1 MLMSVEV
8 SRRKFLQGSVALSV
22 AGASAISA
30 TNLFSSEHAS
40 NEHQS
45 TDSRIPSTITTK
57 TGTGDAQDIPFLCG
71 ICVNKCAGFARVEDG
86 IVTKLNPNPYFPKN
100 RNMLCARGN
109 AGIQTMYDPDRLKYP
124 MVRIGER
131 GDGKYKRVTWDE
143 AYDAILNG
151 TDKFKGLKQIL
162 DEEKDNRATIAYC
175 NGEGLSKEGFEVLVG
190 EKLGSPN
197 YVDEISICLETTLG
211 GYVNTIGT
219 YGESDLNN
227 ADYLII
233 AGANR
238 AEAIITPDTMDMFK
252 RSKGRGLKTIVLDPR
267 FTNTAAKADRWY
279 AVNPGT
285 DLAFVLALTYVVLTE
300 DLYDKDFMEKYGV
313 GFEDYKNHV
322 ISNKYT
328 PEWAEK
334 ITNIPAKEIY
344 KTAREFMAAEHP
356 IYYQGRRSV
365 FSKNDFQLRRAMA
378 LFQALSGNL
387 DKKGG
392 IVYGQK
398 LKLPK
403 EEINVPMYAQ
413 VESRFDTEGIAI
425 PAQKTGSWIVLR
437 NMVLEGKNPYPLRVM
452 MMRKHNPMSGVPNT
466 KKTEEFLKKMDL
478 NVMIDILPSDTT
490 MFADVILPEASY
502 LERTSPVASY
512 GALEPAI
519 VMRKQAVK
527 PLYETK
533 EPEVIYKELAEK
545 LSKPLWEITK
555 KYDEDVQDDTEGM
568 SEKEIEEYYEE
579 NGFNLADAWE
589 KPVYEQN
596 KERIE
601 KAFGEEAWKM
611 LDEKGVYYP
620 NMDKYHKQLNPN
632 EYQYYPEKAKN
643 YTTKK
648 DDLKIVCNFKNLA
661 KKGIDPMPTWKDDY
675 NFVVPDGQF
684 RLITG
689 RHAQFTQSGTT
700 NNAMLR
706 DLIPTNYIWIN
717 NQVCEKMGIA
727 FGDKVEVKSNI
738 GKVTIMAYPTNKI
751 APNQIFMLHGF
762 GGSSEK
768 MELAYG
774 NGANDALLI
783 EDKIEPVY
791 GAAVMHETNVE
802 IRKV

>member
-1 MLMSVEV
+1 MQVEV
-8 SRRKFLQGSVALSV
+8 SRRKFLQGSVTLSI
-22 AGASAISA
+22 AGASAVST
-30 TNLFSSEHAS
+30 TNLFSGEEASEHKPL
-40 NEHQS
+40 QS
-45 TDSRIPSTITTK
+45 GIPSTITTK
-57 TGTGDAQDIPFLCG
+57 TSTKKAEDVPYLCG

-86 IVTKLNPNPYFPKN
+86 IVTKLNPNPYFPKS

-131 GDGKYKRVTWDE
+131 GDGKYKRVTWEE

-151 TDKFKGLKQIL
+151 TDKFKGIKQIL
-162 DEEKDNRATIAYC
+162 DEEKDNRATIGYC

-190 EKLGSPN
+190 DKIGSPN
-197 YVDEISICLETTLG
+197 YVDEISICLETVLG

-219 YGESDLNN
+219 YGEADLNN

-238 AEAIITPDTMDMFK
+238 AEAIITPDTMDLFK

-300 DLYDKDFMEKYGV
+300 ELYDKDFAAKHME
-313 GFEDYKNHV
+313 GFEDYKQHILSHN
-322 ISNKYT
+322 YT
-328 PEWAEK
+328 PEWAAK
-334 ITNIPAKEIY
+334 LTNISAKEIV
-344 KTAREFMAAEHP
+344 KTAREFMAARSP

-378 LFQALSGNL
+378 IFQGLSGNL

-392 IVYGQK
+392 IIYGQK
-398 LKLPK
+398 LALPK
-403 EEINVPMYAQ
+403 EDINAPLYAQ
-413 VESRFDTEGIAI
+413 VQSRFDKEGIAI
-425 PAQKTGSWIVLR
+425 PASKTGSWIVFR
-437 NMVLEGKNPYPLRVM
+437 NMVLEGKAPYPVRAM
-452 MMRKHNPMSGVPNT
+452 FMRKHNPMSGVPNT
-466 KKTEEFLKKMDL
+466 KKTEAFLRKMDL

-490 MFADVILPEASY
+490 MFADVVLPEASY

-512 GALEPAI
+512 GGLEPAI
-519 VMRKQAVK
+519 VQRKAAVK
-527 PLYETK
+527 PLFETK
-533 EPEVIYKELAEK
+533 VPEEIYRELAEK
-545 LSKPLWEITK
+545 LSKPLWEITQ
-555 KYDEDVQDDTEGM
+555 KYDEDVQDDTKGM
-568 SEKEIEEYYEE
+568 STEEIEKYYKE
-579 NGFNLADAWE
+579 NGFDLAEPWE
-589 KPVYEQN
+589 KPVHEQN
-596 KERIE
+596 EEKIV
-601 KAFGEEAWKM
+601 KAFGKEAWET
-611 LDEKGVYYP
+611 LEEKGVFYP
-620 NMDKYHKQLNPN
+620 NMDKYHQQLNPN
-632 EYQYYPEKAKN
+632 EFQYYPESKKN
-643 YTTKK
+643 YSVKG
-648 DDLKIVCNFKNLA
+648 DSLKVVVNFKNLA
-661 KKGIDPMPTWKDDY
+661 KKGVDPMPTWHDDMA
-675 NFVVPDGQF
+675 FSVPEGKF
-684 RLITG
+684 RLVTG

-700 NNAMLR
+700 NNMMLR

-717 NQVCEKMGIA
+717 NQKCEEMGIE
-727 FGDKVEVKSNI
+727 FGDKVEVKSSI

-762 GGSSEK
+762 GGSSEE
-768 MELAYG
+768 MEMAYG

>member
-1 MLMSVEV
+1 MFMEVEV
-8 SRRKFLQGSVALSV
+8 SRRKFLQGTVAMTVLGGT
-22 AGASAISA
+22 AA
-30 TNLFSSEHAS
+30 TNLFS
-40 NEHQS
+40 NEHGHS
-45 TDSRIPSTITTK
+45 AKGHAPSSVTTK
-57 TGTGDAQDIPFLCG
+57 TGTNKAENIPFLCG
-71 ICVNKCAGFARVEDG
+71 ICVNKCAGFARVEG
-86 IVTKLNPNPYFPKN
+86 GVVTKLNPNPYFPKS

-124 MVRIGER
+124 MVRIGKR
-131 GDGKYKRVTWDE
+131 GEGKFKRVTWDE
-143 AYDAILNG
+143 AYEAILNG
-151 TDKFKGLKQIL
+151 TKDFKGLAQIL
-162 DEEKDNRATIAYC
+162 DEEKDNRATIGYC

-190 EKLGSPN
+190 EKIGTPN

-219 YGESDLNN
+219 YGEADLNN
-227 ADYLII
+227 ADYLIC

-252 RSKGRGLKTIVLDPR
+252 RTKGKGLKTIVLDPR

-279 AVNPGT
+279 AINPGT
-285 DLAFVLALTYVVLTE
+285 DLAFVLALTYVVMDE
-300 DLYDKDFMEKYGV
+300 NLYDEKFVNKYGV
-313 GFEDYKNHV
+313 GFKDYKKH
-322 ISNKYT
+322 ILSHKYT

-344 KTAREFMAAEHP
+344 KTAREFMAARSP

-378 LFQALSGNL
+378 IFQGLSGNL

-398 LKLPK
+398 LALPK
-403 EEINVPMYAQ
+403 EEINAPMYAQ
-413 VESRFDTEGIAI
+413 VESRFDREGIAI

-466 KKTEEFLKKMDL
+466 KKTEEFLRKMDL

-512 GALEPAI
+512 GGLEPAI
-519 VMRKQAVK
+519 VLRRQSVK
-527 PLYETK
+527 PLFETR

-555 KYDEDVQDDTEGM
+555 KYDEDVQEEIEGKN
-568 SEKEIEEYYEE
+568 EKEIEEYYEE

-589 KPVYEQN
+589 KPMHEQN
-596 KERIE
+596 EERITE
-601 KAFGEEAWKM
+601 AFGKEAWET
-611 LDEKGVYYP
+611 LSQKGVFYP
-620 NMDKYHKQLNPN
+620 KMEKYHKQLGANKF
-632 EYQYYPEKAKN
+632 QYYPENKKN

-648 DDLKIVCNFKNLA
+648 DTLKVVFNFKNLA

-675 NFVVPDGQF
+675 NFIVPNGEF
-684 RLITG
+684 RLVTG

-717 NQVCEKMGIA
+717 KRVASKQGIA
-727 FGDKVEVKSNI
+727 FGDVVEVTSSI
-738 GKVTIMAYPTNKI
+738 GSIRIKAYPTEKI

-762 GGSSEK
+762 GGSSDE
-768 MELAYG
+768 MNEAYG
-774 NGANDALLI
+774 NGANDALII

-791 GAAVMHETNVE
+791 GAAVMHETNVKV
-802 IRKV
+802 RKV

>member
-1 MLMSVEV
+1 MKVEV
-8 SRRKFLQGSVALSV
+8 SRRKFLQGTVALSI
-22 AGASAISA
+22 AGASSMSM
-30 TNLFSSEHAS
+30 TNLMGNEDEHKHSAHP
-40 NEHQS
+40 EAV
-45 TDSRIPSTITTK
+45 TTK
-57 TGTGDAQDIPFLCG
+57 TGTGKAENVPFLCG
-71 ICVNKCAGFARVEDG
+71 ICVNKCAGFARVEEG
-86 IVTKLNPNPYFPKN
+86 KVTKLNPNPYFPKS

-124 MVRIGER
+124 MIRIGQR
-131 GDGKYKRVTWDE
+131 GDGKFKRVTWEE

-151 TDKFKGLKQIL
+151 TDKFKGIKQIL
-162 DEEKDNRATIAYC
+162 DEEKDNRATIGYC

-238 AEAIITPDTMDMFK
+238 AEAIITPDTMDLFK

-267 FTNTAAKADRWY
+267 FTNTAVKADRWY
-279 AVNPGT
+279 AINPGT
-285 DLAFVLALTYVVLTE
+285 DLAFVLALTYVALDE
-300 DLYDKDFMEKYGV
+300 ELYDKEFIAKHAK
-313 GFEDYKNHV
+313 GFDQYKKH
-322 ISNKYT
+322 ILSNKYT

-344 KTAREFMAAEHP
+344 KTAREFMASEHP

-378 LFQALSGNL
+378 LFQGLSGNL

-392 IVYGQK
+392 IMYGQK
-398 LKLPK
+398 LALPK
-403 EEINVPMYAQ
+403 EEINTPMYAQ
-413 VESRFDTEGIAI
+413 IQSRFDTEGIAI
-425 PAQKTGSWIVLR
+425 PAQKTGSWIVFR
-437 NMVLEGKNPYPLRVM
+437 NMVLEGKAPYPVRSM
-452 MMRKHNPMSGVPNT
+452 FMRKHNPLSGVPNT
-466 KKTEEFLKKMDL
+466 NKTIEFLKKMDL

-490 MFADVILPEASY
+490 MFCDVVLPEASY
-502 LERTSPVASY
+502 LERTSPIASY
-512 GALEPAI
+512 GGVEPAI
-519 VMRKQAVK
+519 VQRRAAVK

-533 EPEVIYKELAEK
+533 VPEEIYKELAEK

-589 KPVYEQN
+589 KPVHEQN
-596 KERIE
+596 EERIVKMYGE
-601 KAFGEEAWKM
+601 KAWET
-611 LDEKGVYYP
+611 LNEKGVFYP
-620 NMDKYHKQLNPN
+620 NMEKYHKELNPN
-632 EYQYYPEKAKN
+632 EFQYYPEKKKN
-643 YTTKK
+643 YTTQGDK
-648 DDLKIVCNFKNLA
+648 LKVKFNLKNLA
-661 KKGIDPMPTWKDDY
+661 KKGVDPMPTWHDDW
-675 NFVVPDGQF
+675 NFSVPEGKF
-684 RLITG
+684 RLVTG

-700 NNAMLR
+700 NNAILR

-717 NQVCEKMGIA
+717 DQVCKKQGIE
-727 FGDKVEVKSNI
+727 FGDKVEVSSSI
-738 GKVTIMAYPTNKI
+738 GKVQIMAYPTNKI

-762 GGSSEK
+762 GGSSEM
-768 MELAYG
+768 MEEAYG

>member
-1 MLMSVEV
+1 MQVEV

-22 AGASAISA
+22 VGGSSVGV
-30 TNLFSSEHAS
+30 TNLLAGHDEHKPS
-40 NEHQS
+40 QS
-45 TDSRIPSTITTK
+45 GIPSTITTK
-57 TGTGDAQDIPFLCG
+57 TSTKKAEDVPYLCG

-86 IVTKLNPNPYFPKN
+86 IVTKLNPNPYFPKS

-131 GDGKYKRVTWDE
+131 GDGKYKRVTWEE

-151 TDKFKGLKQIL
+151 TDKFKGIKQIL
-162 DEEKDNRATIAYC
+162 DEEKDNRATIGYC

-190 EKLGSPN
+190 DKIGSPN
-197 YVDEISICLETTLG
+197 YVDEISICLETVLG

-219 YGESDLNN
+219 YGEADLNN

-238 AEAIITPDTMDMFK
+238 AEAIITPDTMDLFK

-300 DLYDKDFMEKYGV
+300 ELYDKDFAAKHME
-313 GFEDYKNHV
+313 GFEDYKQHILSHN
-322 ISNKYT
+322 YT
-328 PEWAEK
+328 PEWAAK
-334 ITNIPAKEIY
+334 LTNISAKEIV
-344 KTAREFMAAEHP
+344 KTAREFMAARSP

-378 LFQALSGNL
+378 IFQGLSGNL

-392 IVYGQK
+392 IIYGQK
-398 LKLPK
+398 LALPK
-403 EEINVPMYAQ
+403 EDINAPLYAQ
-413 VESRFDTEGIAI
+413 VKSRFDKEGIAI
-425 PAQKTGSWIVLR
+425 PASKTGSWIVFR
-437 NMVLEGKNPYPLRVM
+437 NMVLEGKAPYPVRAM
-452 MMRKHNPMSGVPNT
+452 FMRKHNPMSGVPNT
-466 KKTEEFLKKMDL
+466 KKTEAFLRKMDL

-490 MFADVILPEASY
+490 MFADVVLPEASY

-512 GALEPAI
+512 GGLEPAI
-519 VMRKQAVK
+519 VQRKAAVK
-527 PLYETK
+527 PLFETK
-533 EPEVIYKELAEK
+533 VPEEIYRELAEK
-545 LSKPLWEITK
+545 LSKPLWEITQ
-555 KYDEDVQDDTEGM
+555 KYDEDVQDDTKGM
-568 SEKEIEEYYEE
+568 SAEEIEKYYKE
-579 NGFNLADAWE
+579 NGFDLAEPWE
-589 KPVYEQN
+589 KPVHEQN
-596 KERIE
+596 EEKIV
-601 KAFGEEAWKM
+601 KAFGKEAWET
-611 LDEKGVYYP
+611 LEEKGVFYP
-620 NMDKYHKQLNPN
+620 NMDKYHQQLNPN
-632 EYQYYPEKAKN
+632 EFQYYPESKKN
-643 YTTKK
+643 YSVKG
-648 DDLKIVCNFKNLA
+648 DSLKVVVNFKNLA
-661 KKGIDPMPTWKDDY
+661 KKGVDPMPTWHDDMA
-675 NFVVPDGQF
+675 FSVPEGKF
-684 RLITG
+684 RLVTG

-700 NNAMLR
+700 NNMMLR

-717 NQVCEKMGIA
+717 NQKCEEMSIE
-727 FGDKVEVKSNI
+727 FGDKVEVKSSI

-762 GGSSEK
+762 GGSSEE
-768 MELAYG
+768 MEMAYG

>member
-1 MLMSVEV
+1 MKVEI
-8 SRRKFLQGSVALSV
+8 SRRKFLQGSVALSI
-22 AGASAISA
+22 AGGTAVSA
-30 TNLFSSEHAS
+30 TNLFSSEHEEGHS
-40 NEHQS
+40 LPKN
-45 TDSRIPSTITTK
+45 ITTK
-57 TGTGDAQDIPFLCG
+57 TSTKKAENVPFLCG

-86 IVTKLNPNPYFPKN
+86 VVTKLNPNPYFPKS
-100 RNMLCARGN
+100 RNMLCPRGN

-124 MVRIGER
+124 LVRIGER
-131 GDGKYKRVTWDE
+131 GDGKYKKVSWEE
-143 AYDAILNG
+143 AYEAILNG
-151 TDKFKGLKQIL
+151 TDKFKGIKQIL
-162 DEEKDNRATIAYC
+162 DEEKDNRATIGYC
-175 NGEGLSKEGFEVLVG
+175 NGEGLSKEEFEVLMG
-190 EKLGSPN
+190 EKIGTPN

-219 YGESDLNN
+219 YGEADLNN
-227 ADYLII
+227 ADYLIC

-252 RSKGRGLKTIVLDPR
+252 RTQRRGLKTIVLDPR

-285 DLAFVLALTYVVLTE
+285 DLAFVLALTYVVMSE
-300 DLYDKDFMEKYGV
+300 DLYDKDFVTKHGD
-313 GFEDYKNHV
+313 GFEDYKNH
-322 ISNKYT
+322 ILSHKYT

-378 LFQALSGNL
+378 IFQALSGNL

-392 IVYGQK
+392 IIYGKK
-398 LKLPK
+398 LALPK
-403 EEINVPMYAQ
+403 EEINTPMYAQ
-413 VESRFDTEGIAI
+413 VEERFDTEGIAI
-425 PAQKTGSWIVLR
+425 PSQKTGSWIAFR
-437 NMVLEGKNPYPLRVM
+437 NMVLEGKAPYPVRSM
-452 MMRKHNPMSGVPNT
+452 FMRKHNPMSGVPNT

-478 NVMIDILPSDTT
+478 NVMIDILPSDTA

-512 GALEPAI
+512 GGLEPAI
-519 VMRKQAVK
+519 VQRKAAVK
-527 PLYETK
+527 PLFETK
-533 EPEVIYKELAEK
+533 VPEVIFKELAEK

-555 KYDEDVQDDTEGM
+555 KYDEDVQEELKGK
-568 SEKEIEEYYEE
+568 SKEEEEKYYKE
-579 NGFNLADAWE
+579 NGFDLADAWE
-589 KPVYEQN
+589 KTFEESN
-596 KERIE
+596 KEKVE
-601 KAFGEEAWKM
+601 KTYGEEAWKT
-611 LDEKGVYYP
+611 LEEKGVFYP

-632 EYQYYPEKAKN
+632 EYQYYPENKKN

-648 DDLKIVCNFKNLA
+648 DELKVVFNFKNLA
-661 KKGIDPMPTWKDDY
+661 KKGVDPMPTWKDEW
-675 NFVVPDGQF
+675 NFSVPEGKF
-684 RLITG
+684 RLVTG

-700 NNAMLR
+700 NNVMLR

-717 NQVCEKMGIA
+717 SRVAKKRGIK
-727 FGDKVEVKSNI
+727 FGDMLEVKSSI
-738 GKVTIMAYPTNKI
+738 GKINIKAYPTEKI

-762 GGSSEK
+762 GGSSEA
-768 MELAYG
+768 MEFAYG
-774 NGANDALLI
+774 NGGNDAAII

-791 GAAVMHETNVE
+791 GAAVMHETDVE

>member
-1 MLMSVEV
+1 MQVEV
-8 SRRKFLQGSVALSV
+8 SRRKFLQGSVTLSI
-22 AGASAISA
+22 AGASAVST
-30 TNLFSSEHAS
+30 TNLFSGEEASEHKPS
-40 NEHQS
+40 QS
-45 TDSRIPSTITTK
+45 GIPSTITTK
-57 TGTGDAQDIPFLCG
+57 TSTKKAEDVPYLCG

-86 IVTKLNPNPYFPKN
+86 IVTKLNPNPYFPKS

-131 GDGKYKRVTWDE
+131 GDGKYKRVTWEE

-151 TDKFKGLKQIL
+151 TDKFKGIKQIL
-162 DEEKDNRATIAYC
+162 DEEKDNRATIGYC

-190 EKLGSPN
+190 DKIGSPN
-197 YVDEISICLETTLG
+197 YVDEISICLETVLG

-219 YGESDLNN
+219 YGEADLNN

-238 AEAIITPDTMDMFK
+238 AEAIITPDTMDLFK

-300 DLYDKDFMEKYGV
+300 ELYDKDFAAKHME
-313 GFEDYKNHV
+313 GFEDYKQHILSHN
-322 ISNKYT
+322 YT
-328 PEWAEK
+328 PEWAAK
-334 ITNIPAKEIY
+334 LTNISAKEIV
-344 KTAREFMAAEHP
+344 KTAREFMAARSP

-378 LFQALSGNL
+378 IFQGLSGNL

-392 IVYGQK
+392 IIYGQK
-398 LKLPK
+398 LALPK
-403 EEINVPMYAQ
+403 EDINAPLYAQ
-413 VESRFDTEGIAI
+413 VQSRFDKEGIAI
-425 PAQKTGSWIVLR
+425 PASKTGSWIVFR
-437 NMVLEGKNPYPLRVM
+437 NMVLEGKAPYPVRAM
-452 MMRKHNPMSGVPNT
+452 FMRKHNPMSGVPNT
-466 KKTEEFLKKMDL
+466 KKTEAFLRKMDL

-490 MFADVILPEASY
+490 MFADVVLPEASY

-512 GALEPAI
+512 GGLEPAI
-519 VMRKQAVK
+519 VQRKAAVK
-527 PLYETK
+527 PLFETK
-533 EPEVIYKELAEK
+533 VPEEIYRELAEK
-545 LSKPLWEITK
+545 LSKPLWEITQ
-555 KYDEDVQDDTEGM
+555 KYDEDVQDDTKGM
-568 SEKEIEEYYEE
+568 STEEIEKYYKE
-579 NGFNLADAWE
+579 NGFDLAEPWE
-589 KPVYEQN
+589 KPVHEQN
-596 KERIE
+596 EEKIV
-601 KAFGEEAWKM
+601 KAFGKEAWET
-611 LDEKGVYYP
+611 LEEKGVFYP
-620 NMDKYHKQLNPN
+620 NMDKYHQQLNPN
-632 EYQYYPEKAKN
+632 EFQYYPESKKN
-643 YTTKK
+643 YSVKG
-648 DDLKIVCNFKNLA
+648 DSLKVVVNFKNLA
-661 KKGIDPMPTWKDDY
+661 KKGVDPMPTWHDDMA
-675 NFVVPDGQF
+675 FSVPEGKF
-684 RLITG
+684 RLVTG

-700 NNAMLR
+700 NNMMLR

-717 NQVCEKMGIA
+717 NQKCEEMSIE
-727 FGDKVEVKSNI
+727 FGDKVEVKSSI

-762 GGSSEK
+762 GGSSEE
-768 MELAYG
+768 MEMAYG